1 MASTEESFSGKYLD
15 GRTLDKIK
23 RLDVRA
29 RLVVEGFITGSHRSP
44 YNGFAVEFAAHREY
58 APGDDLRYIDWKVWS
73 KTDRLYIKEFEEE
86 TNLKCHIL
94 LDRSRSMN
102 YGGDET
108 PTSKRL
114 AKQRN
119 ENSSNDS
126 KTWTKFD
133 HAATAA
139 ASLAYLM
146 QQQQDA
152 VGMALFSNQIDKFYK
167 ASTHPTQLKMLF
179 HELEQT
185 KCDSVTEV
193 SDAFL
198 TLAGQFRQRGMVIL
212 ISDLLLPLEDLKKSL
227 EQFRLRRHEVIVMH
241 VMHSDELNFPFD
253 ENTLFKGM
261 ESSVE
266 LLTEPRA
273 LKKSYLDALERHL
286 TGVKKVCAGAG
297 IDYCLLDTSKP
308 LDAALSSYLNFRLR
322 SRRKA

>member
-1 MASTEESFSGKYLD
+1 MALSNESFTGKYLD

-23 RLDVRA
+23 RMDVRA

-44 YNGFAVEFAAHREY
+44 YHGFAVEFAAHREY

-102 YGGDET
+102 YPDPETRGKKGDE
-108 PTSKRL
+108 P
-114 AKQRN
+114 N
-119 ENSSNDS
+119 
-126 KTWTKFD
+126 WTKYD
-133 HAATAA
+133 HAATTA

-152 VGMALFSNQIDKFYK
+152 VSLVLFSNQIDKQMK
-167 ASTHPTQLKMLF
+167 ASTHPTHLKTLF

-185 KCDSVTEV
+185 KCDETTEV
-193 SDAFL
+193 SDAFFA
-198 TLAGQFRQRGMVIL
+198 LAGQLRRRGMVIL
-212 ISDLLLPLEDLKKSL
+212 ISDLLLPLEDLKRSL

-241 VMHSDELNFPFD
+241 VMHSDELTFPFD

-261 ESSVE
+261 EVQTE

-273 LKKSYLDALERHL
+273 LRKAYLEALERHML
-286 TGVKKVCAGAG
+286 SVRKICAATG